1 MATFVVRRILWVIPI
16 LLVVVLITFLMMRQI
31 GGTPFRTT
39 ERAIHPA
46 IQRNLEKKFNIDAPW
61 YEQYA
66 LYVKGVF
73 TWDFGPSMV
82 RRNRTVNDIIAE
94 HLPRSIELGLL
105 AFTWAVLIGLPAGVL
120 SALRHNSL
128 FDYGAQIFAGLG
140 SAIPSFLVGTL
151 LIYFFALK
159 LGDFTGLPTNG
170 WDSWRHKIL
179 PTFALSLVPMVAIAR
194 LVRGSM
200 RETLQQD
207 YVRTARA
214 KGLRHR
220 RVITTHVLRNSL
232 IPTVTVL
239 GPVLGFIVTGS
250 FVIEEI
256 FAIPG
261 VGRNYVESV
270 QSRDYT
276 TVMGLTVVLTL
287 LIVFANLLVDLL
299 YGFLDPRTREGRS

>member
-16 LLVVVLITFLMMRQI
+16 LLVVILITFLMMRQI

-39 ERAIHPA
+39 ERAIHPT
-46 IQRNLEKKFNIDAPW
+46 IQRNLEKKFNIGAPW

-82 RRNRTVNDIIAE
+82 RRDRTVNDIIAE
-94 HLPRSIELGLL
+94 HFPRSIELGLL
-105 AFTWAVLIGLPAGVL
+105 AFAWAVLIGLPAGVL
-120 SALRHNSL
+120 SAVRQNSL

-170 WDSWRHKIL
+170 WASWRHKIL

-200 RETLQQD
+200 LETLQQD

-220 RVITTHVLRNSL
+220 RVITAHVLRNSL

-250 FVIEEI
+250 FVIEQI

-261 VGRNYVESV
+261 VGRYYVESV

-287 LIVFANLLVDLL
+287 LIVLANLVVDLL